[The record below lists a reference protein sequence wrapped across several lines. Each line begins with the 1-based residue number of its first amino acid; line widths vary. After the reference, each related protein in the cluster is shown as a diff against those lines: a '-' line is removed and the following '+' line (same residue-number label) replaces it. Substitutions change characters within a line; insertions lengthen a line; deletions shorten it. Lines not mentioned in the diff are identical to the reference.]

1 MEFEKLLIQI
11 SDKELLGRIN
21 ELLEKKRSGVE
32 LGIEPKILVINNFI
46 ENKIKYFE
54 NAVSTFD
61 PRKKPNH
68 ELLQEGF
75 IKILENNEK

>member
-11 SDKELLGRIN
+11 SDKELLEKIN
-21 ELLEKKRSGVE
+21 ELLIRKRAGIE
-32 LGIEPKILVINNFI
+32 LGIEPKISVINNFI
-46 ENKIKYFE
+46 ESKLDHFK
-54 NAVSTFD
+54 NAVSMFD

-68 ELLQEGF
+68 ELLQEEF